1 MELPPTGKLA
11 LIVEYDGTKYHGFQ
25 AQLGVPTVQGAL
37 ESALTKVTG
46 ERLRIVGAGRTD
58 AGVHARGQVISFNR
72 VSRLSL
78 QALIRAVNFYLPSHI
93 AVKAGNIVE
102 GNFNARRDAISR
114 EYRYTI
120 LNSPT
125 PSPLQRD
132 YTYFVPVP
140 LDTNA
145 MNEACQA
152 LLGRQDFASFTGP
165 MGGKRTERS
174 IYKAEVSREGESV
187 FFDMVADS
195 FLPKQ
200 VRTTVGSLVRV
211 GLGKLTVEEFKEIIQ
226 ARRPCLAAPVAPAH
240 GLCLMKVNYPEH
252 KLGKGQINEDL

>member
-11 LIVEYDGTKYHGFQ
+11 LIVEYDGTRYHGFQ
-25 AQLGVPTVQGAL
+25 AQVGVPTVQGAL
-37 ESALTKVTG
+37 ESALAKVTG
-46 ERLRIVGAGRTD
+46 ERIRIVGAGRTD
-58 AGVHARGQVISFNR
+58 AGVHAKGQVISFKFI
-72 VSRLSL
+72 SRLSL
-78 QALIRAVNFYLPSHI
+78 QTLIRAVNFYLPSDI
-93 AVKAGNIVE
+93 AVKTGNMVE
-102 GNFNARRDAISR
+102 GSFNARRDAVSR

-120 LNSPT
+120 SNSPT

-132 YTYFVPVP
+132 YSYFVPVT
-140 LDTNA
+140 LDTDA

-165 MGGKRTERS
+165 MRGKRTERS
-174 IYKAEVSREGESV
+174 VYRAEVSGEGESV
-187 FFDMVADS
+187 LFDMVADS

-211 GLGKLTVEEFKEIIQ
+211 GLGKLTVEEFKEIIR
-226 ARRPCLAAPVAPAH
+226 AKRPGLAAPVAPAH

-252 KLGKGQINEDL
+252 KFGKGQINEDL

>member
-1 MELPPTGKLA
+1 MGLPPTGKLA
-11 LIVEYDGTKYHGFQ
+11 LVVEYDGTRYHGFQ
-25 AQLGVPTVQGAL
+25 AQVGVPTVQGAL

-46 ERLRIVGAGRTD
+46 ERVRIVGAGRTD
-58 AGVHARGQVISFNR
+58 AGVHARGQVISFEYI
-72 VSRLSL
+72 SRLSL
-78 QALIRAVNFYLPSHI
+78 HTLIRAVNFYLPSDI

-102 GNFNARRDAISR
+102 GSFNARRDAISR
-114 EYRYTI
+114 EYRYSI
-120 LNSPT
+120 SNSPT
-125 PSPLQRD
+125 LSPLQRD
-132 YTYFVPVP
+132 YTYLVPVP

-165 MGGKRTERS
+165 MRGKRTERS
-174 IYKAEVSREGESV
+174 VYKAEVSREGESV

-211 GLGKLTVEEFKEIIQ
+211 GLGKLTVEEFKKITQ
-226 ARRPCLAAPVAPAH
+226 AKRPGLAAPVAPAH

-252 KLGKGQINEDL
+252 KFGKGQINEDL